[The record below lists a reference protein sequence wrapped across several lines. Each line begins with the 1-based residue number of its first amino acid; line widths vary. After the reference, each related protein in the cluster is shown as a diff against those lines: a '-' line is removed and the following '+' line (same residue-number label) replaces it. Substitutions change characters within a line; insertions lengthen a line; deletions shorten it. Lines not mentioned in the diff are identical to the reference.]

1 MNELPKNWLTEMP
14 FDYEFKYYILLAQ
27 IKRLKESILEHKLE
41 STLEDIESSLVVLY
55 DIKYA
60 KDGIENKDSKII
72 GIDFDNMEIEFDYP
86 EDNFTVESMYEL
98 CDVAIGLYEG
108 LHSDLRKSWR
118 IVSKKIKLS
127 NLTIGSIKNN
137 GFLYIRNKGKL
148 LKYSISIPLPF
159 NTTWKD
165 VRIRYID
172 KIPDDLSELSLFI
185 KKNNDG
191 FRHYL
196 CESIDDIPLNDCLI
210 PVIKSVLYKNL
221 I

>member
-41 STLEDIESSLVVLY
+41 STLEDIESSLVILY

-60 KDGIENKDSKII
+60 KDSIENKDSKII

-98 CDVAIGLYEG
+98 CDVAIGLYES
-108 LHSDLRKSWR
+108 LHSNLRKSWR
-118 IVSKKIKLS
+118 IVSKKLKLS

-165 VRIRYID
+165 VRVRYID
-172 KIPDDLSELSLFI
+172 KMPDDLSELSLFI
-185 KKNNDG
+185 KENNDG
-191 FRHYL
+191 LRHYL

>member
-27 IKRLKESILEHKLE
+27 VKRLEESILEHKLE
-41 STLEDIESSLVVLY
+41 STLEDIESSLVILY

-60 KDGIENKDSKII
+60 KDSIENKDSKII

-108 LHSDLRKSWR
+108 LHSNLRKSWR
-118 IVSKKIKLS
+118 IVSKKLKLS

-137 GFLYIRNKGKL
+137 GFLYIHNKGKL

-159 NTTWKD
+159 NTSWKD
-165 VRIRYID
+165 VRVRYID
-172 KIPDDLSELSLFI
+172 EIPGDLSELSLFI
-185 KKNNDG
+185 KENNDG
-191 FRHYL
+191 LRHYW
-196 CESIDDIPLNDCLI
+196 CESINDIPLNDCLI

>member
-1 MNELPKNWLTEMP
+1 
-14 FDYEFKYYILLAQ
+14 
-27 IKRLKESILEHKLE
+27 
-41 STLEDIESSLVVLY
+41 
-55 DIKYA
+55 
-60 KDGIENKDSKII
+60 
-72 GIDFDNMEIEFDYP
+72 
-86 EDNFTVESMYEL
+86 MYEL
-98 CDVAIGLYEG
+98 CDVAIGLYES

-118 IVSKKIKLS
+118 IVSKKLKLS

-165 VRIRYID
+165 VRVRYID
-172 KIPDDLSELSLFI
+172 KIPDDLSELSIFI
-185 KKNNDG
+185 KENNDG
-191 FRHYL
+191 LRHYL

>member
-41 STLEDIESSLVVLY
+41 STLEDIESSLVILY

-118 IVSKKIKLS
+118 IVSKKLKLS

-165 VRIRYID
+165 VRVRYID
-172 KIPDDLSELSLFI
+172 KIPDDLSELSIFI
-185 KKNNDG
+185 KENNDG
-191 FRHYL
+191 LRHYL